1 MKKIFF
7 TLILGLIMSFGLLAQ
22 NEMWIYNSDGT
33 IKTCK
38 ISEVDSINF
47 TANMINMLLYKNGD
61 NNTLSVAAIDSIVFK
76 QIVNP
81 GDDNQGGNEDD
92 NQGGNEDDNQGG
104 NEDDNQGDI
113 PGDGEYTA
121 VYVEFD
127 GDKAT
132 VRHDIDSEKFVVGIE
147 GADVSVA
154 TTAGIKNIRYYLSG
168 QTTDGSFAL
177 ESDSEFDVVLN
188 GVNITSSA
196 KVPLD
201 LAKKVERNIIV
212 ANGTVNVLTD
222 NTGCTTKY
230 WQLCF

>member
-47 TANMINMLLYKNGD
+47 TTNMINMLLYKNGD

-104 NEDDNQGDI
+104 NEDDMLRRGNS
-113 PGDGEYTA
+113 
-121 VYVEFD
+121 
-127 GDKAT
+127 
-132 VRHDIDSEKFVVGIE
+132 RRS
-147 GADVSVA
+147 
-154 TTAGIKNIRYYLSG
+154 
-168 QTTDGSFAL
+168 
-177 ESDSEFDVVLN
+177 
-188 GVNITSSA
+188 
-196 KVPLD
+196 
-201 LAKKVERNIIV
+201 
-212 ANGTVNVLTD
+212 
-222 NTGCTTKY
+222 
-230 WQLCF
+230 LCFGN